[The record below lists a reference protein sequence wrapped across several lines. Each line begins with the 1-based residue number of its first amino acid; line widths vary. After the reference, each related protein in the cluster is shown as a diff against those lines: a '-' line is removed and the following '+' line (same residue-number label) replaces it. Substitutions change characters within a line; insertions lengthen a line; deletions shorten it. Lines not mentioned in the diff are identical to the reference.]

1 MESEHKQRS
10 AQLYGGG
17 QGLNGAFKYIFRR
30 FGGHDGLFVAA
41 FLDDAAG
48 QGSQNGQMYYAHLTR
63 LSNAVAGVTHRRDAT
78 EQGLQSISTAEVMI
92 CLYIVD
98 GMRLG
103 LPYRQI
109 YQNCKAAVLV
119 MKGEK
124 Q

>member
-1 MESEHKQRS
+1 MNTTDRLDWLRS
-10 AQLYGGG
+10 
-17 QGLNGAFKYIFRR
+17 FRR
-30 FGGHDGLFVAA
+30 YRTDLYRQFVEY
-41 FLDDAAG
+41 AAG